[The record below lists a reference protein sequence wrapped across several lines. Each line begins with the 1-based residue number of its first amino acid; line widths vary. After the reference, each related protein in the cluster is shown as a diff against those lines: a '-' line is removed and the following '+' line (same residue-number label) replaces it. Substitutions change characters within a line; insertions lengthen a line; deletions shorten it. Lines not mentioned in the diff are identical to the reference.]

1 MVLLCGTNYL
11 GWSMLKWT
19 SYECNF
25 ELAEL
30 RARSQ
35 GWPSHFG
42 RRRALMNFAPKDT
55 SGKLNL
61 SFTPSFLSKQS
72 KTLIA
77 VGCVSYLH
85 LLGQIRDLR
94 PIAKTFDGAAGAQG
108 SQVGTQKSRRP
119 YFQTYFDDLTM
130 IGDTSVLAGHDVV
143 LRMIR
148 RLRNLYGVAV
158 IRGSKLL
165 VGRPL

>member
-1 MVLLCGTNYL
+1 MVLLSGTNYL

-94 PIAKTFDGAAGAQG
+94 PIAKTFDGAAGG
-108 SQVGTQKSRRP
+108 PRFTSRHTEKQKTLLPNLLRR
-119 YFQTYFDDLTM
+119 FDDDRWHFSF
-130 IGDTSVLAGHDVV
+130 GWPWRCLADDPQ
-143 LRMIR
+143 
-148 RLRNLYGVAV
+148 AAQ
-158 IRGSKLL
+158 L
-165 VGRPL
+165 VRCSSDPWFKTAGR